1 MYKEHNPNYVRKEEA
16 LTRINHTDNNKNG
29 THI

>member
-1 MYKEHNPNYVRKEEA
+1 MYKEHKPNYAEKEA
-16 LTRINHTDNNKNG
+16 LTWINHTDNNKNG